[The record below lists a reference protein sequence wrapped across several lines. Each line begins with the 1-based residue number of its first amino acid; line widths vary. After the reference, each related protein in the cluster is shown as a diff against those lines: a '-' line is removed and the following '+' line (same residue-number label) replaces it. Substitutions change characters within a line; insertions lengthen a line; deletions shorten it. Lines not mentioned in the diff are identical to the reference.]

1 MSYSIDSSV
10 ADCYPGTTCLVNKKG
25 IKEEALLSEYEAFVT
40 TGKAAVLSKNPI
52 EGKFNFEH
60 YKAIHRFLFE
70 DIYDWAGQIRT
81 TDLAKKNTRFIKA
94 SEIEETAGRIFER
107 LNRLNNFKGMP
118 FDIFVENIV
127 DFYCVTN
134 ILHPFREGN
143 GRTQR
148 IFITQLV
155 QNAGYEIRFSEI
167 DTDELMIA
175 TIQAAGG
182 VKDSL
187 YRIFRE
193 AIRIRPAAL

>member
-81 TDLAKKNTRFIKA
+81 TDLAKKNPD
-94 SEIEETAGRIFER
+94 SY
-107 LNRLNNFKGMP
+107 NNINVMYNPINEKGEP
-118 FDIFVENIV
+118 V
-127 DFYCVTN
+127 C
-134 ILHPFREGN
+134 
-143 GRTQR
+143 
-148 IFITQLV
+148 
-155 QNAGYEIRFSEI
+155 
-167 DTDELMIA
+167 
-175 TIQAAGG
+175 
-182 VKDSL
+182 
-187 YRIFRE
+187 
-193 AIRIRPAAL
+193 